1 MKEIFLAGG
10 CFWGVQRYYDQITGV
25 IGTQAGYANG
35 RTVGPTYEDVCR
47 GDSDFAET
55 VWVRY
60 DENKISLE
68 DILALFFR
76 IIDPTARD
84 RQGNDVGTQ
93 YRTGVYYVDPAD
105 EFKIRSYIAAIQP
118 NYPRKIVTEIERL
131 RNYYTAEAYHQHYL
145 EKNPGGYCHIKK
157 EDFQYAGTYTPV

>member
-10 CFWGVQRYYDQITGV
+10 CFWGVQRYYDQIAGV
-25 IGTQAGYANG
+25 IGTQVGYANG

-68 DILALFFR
+68 DILTLFFR

-84 RQGNDVGTQ
+84 RQGNDVPCG
-93 YRTGVYYVDPAD
+93 R
-105 EFKIRSYIAAIQP
+105 IQ
-118 NYPRKIVTEIERL
+118 NTEL
-131 RNYYTAEAYHQHYL
+131 YCGDTAELSPKDRHGDRTPQELLYRRSISPALSGKEPGRILPHQ
-145 EKNPGGYCHIKK
+145 KGGFSICR
-157 EDFQYAGTYTPV
+157 DVYTGISGRITIR